1 MLYNVALCKV
11 RFWRATFP
19 LASPPSSPARG
30 RAVGQPRSGRLHG
43 LPTAAPRP
51 PVFPKPHPEDLAK
64 PDNRTNLRSLR
75 AVTLFA
81 SKKSV
86 PRQPFTTCKQVLRGK
101 PLSRNG
107 GKSPCR
113 STGKANIQIVVRLC
127 RAPASNQPPC
137 KKLSALQNNHHRSSQ
152 NKPGQGSR
160 TATLRRLRSLPT
172 AAPRRQ
178 PYINSNSQADA
189 KSDYRIRSTNI
200 NTCPSKK
207 RP

>member
-137 KKLSALQNNHHRSSQ
+137 KKLSALQNNHHRSSAEQ
-152 NKPGQGSR
+152 TGAGQSNSDAPQ
-160 TATLRRLRSLPT
+160 ATLAADCRPSQTTIHKQQLPV
-172 AAPRRQ
+172 
-178 PYINSNSQADA
+178 
-189 KSDYRIRSTNI
+189 
-200 NTCPSKK
+200 
-207 RP
+207 